1 VPFGRDHGL
10 RVMGAS
16 PSTPER
22 PVGMIDRVAAR
33 RSGRLVQAG
42 MAAGAVAPLVRGIE
56 RFPGYSHVSQV
67 ISELGAIDAP
77 TADVHRATTVLSAG
91 FQLMFAAALCVTGR
105 RRLALAAGLG
115 GVGLLGGS
123 VFSPHAGLP
132 LPSDAHFSATDA
144 LHGFF
149 GILSGAG
156 LAAEPLVGVSEGR
169 LGRAHRMFS
178 VAFAVPTLLSA
189 GLSLVGAGRSV
200 KGLLQ
205 RCFLVIVAG
214 WQVPTA
220 LLLIRGASPAPLRPS
235 DAR

>member
-1 VPFGRDHGL
+1 
-10 RVMGAS
+10 MGAS
-16 PSTPER
+16 PSTPDR
-22 PVGMIDRVAAR
+22 LVAMIDRVAAR
-33 RSGRLVQAG
+33 RSERLVQAG
-42 MAAGAVAPLVRGIE
+42 LAAGAVAPVVRGIFVGIEGE

-77 TADVHRATTVLSAG
+77 TARVHRASTVLSAG
-91 FQLMFAAALCVTGR
+91 LQLMFARALCATGR
-105 RRLALAAGLG
+105 RRLAVVAGLG

-123 VFSPHAGLP
+123 MFSPHSGLP
-132 LPSDAHFSATDA
+132 LPGDARFSATDA

-156 LAAEPLVGVSEGR
+156 LAVEPLVGVSKGR

-205 RCFLVIVAG
+205 RCFVVIVAG

-220 LLLIRGASPAPLRPS
+220 LLLIRGGSARPSRPS